1 MSTLAVNSIVPANAG
16 SEDYFLVRA
25 WISVD
30 QTGTQAINA
39 SGNVSSITD
48 NANGDTSMSF
58 SSVLTSGNYAFSAG
72 VAGSTHNEREY
83 PTGKGSIPQT
93 SSVCRMRVLE
103 GGVSSTDHSQFTV
116 TVVI

>member
-1 MSTLAVNSIVPANAG
+1 MSTIKVDTIQTTSGVEVYTAK
-16 SEDYFLVRA
+16 A
-25 WISVD
+25 WMSVD

-48 NANGDTSMSF
+48 NASGDTSMSF

-72 VAGSTHNEREY
+72 IAGSTHNEREY
-83 PTGKGSIPQT
+83 TSGKGSTPQT
-93 SSVCRMRVLE
+93 SSVCRMRALE
-103 GGVSSTDHSQFTV
+103 GGVSNNDHSQFTV